1 MLSQH
6 NALSGYLTLLQ
17 LIRRFLGVRATTR
30 LHGLLGKCP
39 KCF

>member
-17 LIRRFLGVRATTR
+17 LIRRLLGVRATTR
-30 LHGLLGKCP
+30 LHELFWKMS
-39 KCF
+39 